1 MVKTDKITQTETI
14 ERTVSTSVIRN
25 PLFVVFAEFLGYES
39 PIIDWAE
46 EICQGK
52 QVSEFNRNIVNL
64 DAVSI
69 FNKMQKEYSIKEIK
83 EWWDS
88 FYPII
93 LVEYDKK
100 LENLEKDDLPF

>member
-1 MVKTDKITQTETI
+1 MVKTDKVTQTETI
-14 ERTVSTSVIRN
+14 DETVSTVIRN

-39 PIIDWAE
+39 PIISWAE

-52 QVSEFNRNIVNL
+52 HVSPFKRNLVNL

-69 FNKMQKEYSIKEIK
+69 FNKMQKDYTIKEIK

-93 LVEYDKK
+93 LVEYDNRLK
-100 LENLEKDDLPF
+100 NLEFDDLPF